1 MIIEVQN
8 SQFHVF
14 QILIGVNYFKEI
26 KRFLHISYGLV
37 KNDDKHYKL
46 FPAIN
51 KIHKRLRLV
60 PIEEGLGVDQKVIL
74 LKGKSSL
81 KQYNPRK
88 PRKLTINFLFSV
100 TYLVLVIT
108 SKFSLETLMTYVHQ
122 MIHIWGQAAMLLFN
136 LQGLHLT
143 SAFINFTRITG
154 SIVFC
159 YKFSCMDVVFL
170 Y

>member
-1 MIIEVQN
+1 M
-8 SQFHVF
+8 
-14 QILIGVNYFKEI
+14 
-26 KRFLHISYGLV
+26 HISYGLV

-46 FPAIN
+46 FPEIN

-108 SKFSLETLMTYVHQ
+108 SKFSLGSLMTYVHQ
-122 MIHIWGQAAMLLFN
+122 MIHIWVQAAMLLFN
-136 LQGLHLT
+136 LQGLHLN
-143 SAFINFTRITG
+143 SAFINFTWITG
-154 SIVFC
+154 SLVFC
-159 YKFSCMDVVFL
+159 YKFSCMNVVFL
-170 Y
+170 YWRMFVVTDSVSCYRLLQAMSAALWERN